1 MIFTWFPVG
10 MLGANCYLL
19 GDKESREA
27 LVVDPGGDVPR
38 ILQELNKQGLK
49 LKYIINTHGHYDH
62 VAGNDQLR
70 EATGAEVLIHSL
82 DAEMLTSSR
91 GNLSLLMGFNLA
103 LKPADRT
110 LAEGDILRLGEIE
123 LKVLHTPGHTPGGI
137 CLQGAGFV
145 IVGDTLFAGSIGRT
159 DFPGGSYTQLLQSIR
174 NRLLTLPDE
183 TEVYCGHGPQTTI
196 GEEKVSNPFL

>member
-1 MIFTWFPVG
+1 MIFTWFPAG
-10 MLGANCYLL
+10 MLGANCYIL
-19 GDKESREA
+19 GDETTREA
-27 LVVDPGGDVPR
+27 AVVDPGGDVPQ
-38 ILQELNKQGLK
+38 ILQELNKLGLK
-49 LKYIINTHGHYDH
+49 LKYIVNTHGHYDH

-82 DAEMLTSSR
+82 DADMLTSSQ
-91 GNLSLLMGFNLA
+91 GNLSLLMGLNLV

-110 LAEGDILRLGEIE
+110 LSEGDVISLGQLQ

-137 CLQGAGFV
+137 CLLGDGFV
-145 IVGDTLFAGSIGRT
+145 IAGDTLFAGSIGRT
-159 DFPGGSYTQLLQSIR
+159 DFPGGSYTQLLQSIH

-183 TEVYCGHGPQTTI
+183 TDVYCGHGPQTTI